1 MYYNCENI
9 NDKFVRYQ
17 KTKEK
22 EVWEDRVV
30 TNAKHNVTLM
40 ITMTRCYEAFVNL
53 AAPISGTG

>member
-9 NDKFVRYQ
+9 NDEFVRYQ

-30 TNAKHNVTLM
+30 TNAKHKMTVM
-40 ITMTRCYEAFVNL
+40 IIMTRCYEVFVNL